1 MALIDELSDAL
12 KEAMK
17 AKDKPKLD
25 AIRQVQTEIAKK
37 KSSVLETSTKITK
50 LDKVRKND
58 LGNFFSTFQGFLVA
72 K

>member
-1 MALIDELSDAL
+1 MD
-12 KEAMK
+12 K
-17 AKDKPKLD
+17 A
-25 AIRQVQTEIAKK
+25 EIAKK
-37 KSSVLETSTKITK
+37 KSSVLETTTKITK